1 MKLEYQLTLRIP
13 EQLADKLRQRTID
26 TKRSMNAEIINMIE
40 YCLAKENSDSST
52 KLREII
58 SNAESI
64 LSSLK

>member
-13 EQLADKLRQRTID
+13 EKLADKLRQRTID

-40 YCLAKENSDSST
+40 YCIDKEDSSNAT
-52 KLREII
+52 KLRDII
-58 SNAESI
+58 ANAESV

>member
-13 EQLADKLRQRTID
+13 EQLADKLRKRTID

-40 YCLAKENSDSST
+40 YSLAKENSDSSA

-58 SNAESI
+58 ANAESI